1 MNLTIRR
8 SFRTDEVSEHVP
20 SDPESFRNVAMA
32 ALVSKAGVL
41 HRVTKPATATSR
53 RSRIIQLAQLPT
65 MVALILCIVGG
76 IDEAS
81 SSISEQASGRTLFKA
96 GIAIFVVIYALLFLL
111 AAFTARDVGNAPRGE
126 KKIYFAVLAALPLIA
141 VRLLWSILAV
151 FTTMQEFSLATGN
164 PVIQLCMAVL
174 EEIVVIIMYT
184 LAGLAVLPASKWDTS
199 EWGR

>member
-1 MNLTIRR
+1 MNLTTLPF
-8 SFRTDEVSEHVP
+8 FRTDEVSEHVP

-32 ALVSKAGVL
+32 NLVSKSGVL
-41 HRVTKPATATSR
+41 HRLTKRATATSR

-81 SSISEQASGRTLFKA
+81 SSISDQASGQTLFKV

-126 KKIYFAVLAALPLIA
+126 KQIYFAVLAALPLIA
-141 VRLLWSILAV
+141 VRLVWSILAV
-151 FTTMQEFSLATGN
+151 FTTMQNFSLTNGN

-184 LAGLAVLPASKWDTS
+184 LAGLAVSGLTVSK
-199 EWGR
+199 